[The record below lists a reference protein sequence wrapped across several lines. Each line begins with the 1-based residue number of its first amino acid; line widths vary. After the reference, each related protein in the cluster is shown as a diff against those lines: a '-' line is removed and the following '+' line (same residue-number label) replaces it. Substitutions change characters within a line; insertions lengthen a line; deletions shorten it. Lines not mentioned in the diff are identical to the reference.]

1 MSLTTRE
8 EKVWQSITEWESG
21 YFEYEPTDFE
31 ATYDRWVKQQL
42 NQLNP
47 ALIEKMNDVI
57 DSALFHVHALI
68 QNSRHQM
75 DVRERLLSEAR
86 VFNPNIDEIEDL
98 KACTLD
104 QLTYI
109 AHQQIA
115 RSRMLSLAQGGLSGT
130 GGLLLLGI
138 DIPAMIALQIR
149 SIQSIAMNYGYD
161 IQKPSEMM
169 MSLKVFHASTLPK
182 RYQHESWNELFHELS
197 NGEADVFF
205 YVGDETVADVTWLS
219 MPLKQGMKG
228 LIITM
233 LKKKVVQGIPVLGV
247 LFGATM
253 NYQKSR
259 EVTEFAHKFYQK
271 RFLIDRQS

>member
-1 MSLTTRE
+1 MSLTPRE
-8 EKVWQSITEWESG
+8 EKVMNSILQWESS

-31 ATYDRWVKQQL
+31 ATYERWVKQQL

-47 ALIEKMNDVI
+47 ALIEKMNNGI
-57 DSALFHVHALI
+57 DAALFHVHALI
-68 QNSRHQM
+68 QNSRHQK

-86 VFNPNIDEIEDL
+86 IFYPEAEEIEDL
-98 KACTLD
+98 KACSID

-109 AHQQIA
+109 AQQQIA

-138 DIPAMIALQIR
+138 DIPAMIALQVR
-149 SIQSIAMNYGYD
+149 SIQYIAMNYGYD

-182 RYQHESWNELFHELS
+182 RYQHESWGELMEEIS
-197 NGEADVFF
+197 SGEADSFF
-205 YVGDETVADVTWLS
+205 YVGDESVADVSWLS
-219 MPLKQGMKG
+219 MPLRQGMKG

-233 LKKKVVQGIPVLGV
+233 LKKKVVQGIPLIGV
-247 LFGATM
+247 LFGAGM

-271 RFLIDRQS
+271 RFLMDKQH

>member
-1 MSLTTRE
+1 MSLTSRE
-8 EKVWQSITEWESG
+8 EKVWQSITQWESS
-21 YFEYEPTDFE
+21 YFDYEPTDFE
-31 ATYDRWVKQQL
+31 ATYERWIKNQL

-47 ALIEKMNDVI
+47 ALIEKMNNFI

-68 QNSRHQM
+68 QNSRYQT

-86 VFNPNIDEIEDL
+86 IFNPEVEIIEDL
-98 KACTLD
+98 QSCTID

-109 AHQQIA
+109 AQQQIA

-130 GGLLLLGI
+130 GGLLLLGM
-138 DIPAMIALQIR
+138 DIPAMIALQVR
-149 SIQSIAMNYGYD
+149 SIQYIAMNYGYD

-182 RYQHESWNELFHELS
+182 RYQYVSWNELLEEIS
-197 NGEADVFF
+197 NGERDSFF
-205 YVGDETVADVTWLS
+205 YVGDESVADVSWLS

-228 LIITM
+228 IIITM
-233 LKKKVVQGIPVLGV
+233 LKKKMVQGIPLLGV
-247 LFGATM
+247 LFGAAM

-259 EVTEFAHKFYQK
+259 EVTEFAQKFYQK
-271 RFLIDRQS
+271 RFLLEKQS

>member
-1 MSLTTRE
+1 MSLTPRE
-8 EKVWQSITEWESG
+8 EKVLNSILQWESS

-31 ATYDRWVKQQL
+31 ATYERWVKQQL

-47 ALIEKMNDVI
+47 ALIEKMNNGI
-57 DSALFHVHALI
+57 DAALFHVHSLI

-86 VFNPNIDEIEDL
+86 IFHPEAEEIEDL
-98 KACTLD
+98 KVCSVD

-109 AHQQIA
+109 AQQQIA

-138 DIPAMIALQIR
+138 DIPAMIALQVR
-149 SIQSIAMNYGYD
+149 SIQYIAMNYGYD
-161 IQKPSEMM
+161 IQKPYEMM

-182 RYQHESWNELFHELS
+182 RYQHESWDELMEEIS
-197 NGEADVFF
+197 SGEADSFF
-205 YVGDETVADVTWLS
+205 YVGDESVADISWLS
-219 MPLKQGMKG
+219 MPLRQGIKG

-233 LKKKVVQGIPVLGV
+233 LKKKVVQGIPLLGV
-247 LFGATM
+247 LFGAGM

-271 RFLIDRQS
+271 RFLMDKQL